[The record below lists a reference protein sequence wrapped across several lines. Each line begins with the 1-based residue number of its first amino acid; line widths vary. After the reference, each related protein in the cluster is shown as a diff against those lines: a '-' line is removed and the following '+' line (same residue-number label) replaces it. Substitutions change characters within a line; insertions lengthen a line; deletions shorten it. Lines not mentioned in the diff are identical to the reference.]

1 MLAAMTEPRSPRQAM
16 ALIARETRL
25 RDAPVPP
32 GLGGR
37 TAGPDRWLLHGG
49 EFLLR
54 SASGF
59 GFHYQ
64 PGVGIAVERPPGA
77 DLAEEVLW
85 LTGSVHAAVACING
99 LVPLHASA
107 VAHAGQVFA
116 FTGPAGMG
124 KSTLAAGLARHGLP
138 LFCDDTLLLELSDPA
153 RIWCLPGHKR
163 LKLTAEALALT
174 GAVAEA
180 EVGADTAKFYARP
193 AAGECTGPLPLAL
206 LVFLED
212 GDEPR
217 WEELRGAARFARLE
231 DDHYTQALYLAAQRP
246 DRAALFALRAR
257 IAGQLPM
264 ARLIRPRSAEGFAAS
279 LDLAAERI
287 LGWNTLE
294 QQGAGT

>member
-1 MLAAMTEPRSPRQAM
+1 MLAAMTEPRSPRQTM
-16 ALIARETRL
+16 ELIARETRL
-25 RDAPVPP
+25 RDAPVPL
-32 GLGGR
+32 GLGER
-37 TAGPDRWLLHGG
+37 TAAPDRWLLHGG

-54 SASGF
+54 TASGF

-64 PGVGIAVERPPGA
+64 PGAGIAVERPDGA
-77 DLAEEVLW
+77 DPAEEALW
-85 LTGSVHAAVACING
+85 IKGSVYAAVASING

-107 VAHAGQVFA
+107 VAHAGHVFA

-138 LFCDDTLLLELSDPA
+138 LFCDDTLLLDLADPA
-153 RIWCLPGHKR
+153 RIVGLPGHKR

-174 GAVAEA
+174 GAIAEA

-193 AAGECTGPLPLAL
+193 AAGECTEPLALAL

-212 GDEPR
+212 GEEPR
-217 WEELRGAARFARLE
+217 WEDLRGAARFARLE

-246 DRAALFALRAR
+246 DRAELFTLRAR

-264 ARLIRPRSAEGFAAS
+264 ARLVRPRSAEGFAAS

-287 LGWNTLE
+287 CGWSIE
-294 QQGAGT
+294 QQGAGV